1 MYVIYPKEGI
11 SPSDKKM
18 VDEAIKK
25 AAEANPDLQK
35 CRVVVSRSWRSRF
48 EAGTAI
54 YTNKTSYAINFWRRT
69 KTVHIDRSDPDTPEE
84 IERLEKDD
92 NK

>member
-18 VDEAIKK
+18 VDETIAK
-25 AAEANPDLQK
+25 AVEANPDLK
-35 CRVVVSRSWRSRF
+35 KSRVVVSRSWGSRY

-54 YTNKTSYAINFWRRT
+54 YIDKPFYAINFWRRT
-69 KTVHIDRSDPDTPEE
+69 KTVHIDRNDPDTPEE
-84 IERLEKDD
+84 TER
-92 NK
+92 NKED